1 MRAGLVHSILAVLVI
16 PVNQL
21 IAMDAVKRKHYHH
34 KEVRNQECS
43 VKRIPVIQV
52 LESAIR
58 IMRPEIVG
66 ETVLGRGQP
75 QGPYGKVA

>member
-1 MRAGLVHSILAVLVI
+1 MRPGSVNGILAVFVVA
-16 PVNQL
+16 VNQL
-21 IAMDAVKRKHYHH
+21 IAMNSIERKHYHH
-34 KEVRNQECS
+34 EEVGNQECS
-43 VKRIPVIQV
+43 VKGIPVIQV

>member
-1 MRAGLVHSILAVLVI
+1 MRAGLVHSILAVLVVA
-16 PVNQL
+16 VNQL
-21 IAMDAVKRKHYHH
+21 IAMDAVERKHYHH
-34 KEVRNQECS
+34 KEVGNQECS